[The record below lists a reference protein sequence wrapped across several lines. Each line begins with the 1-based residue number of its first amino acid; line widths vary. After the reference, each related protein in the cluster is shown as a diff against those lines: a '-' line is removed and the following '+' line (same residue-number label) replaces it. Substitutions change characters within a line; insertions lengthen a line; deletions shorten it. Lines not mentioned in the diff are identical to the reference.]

1 MTTSSLPLRTS
12 VLAALALTQGDA
24 ADGEAIELRFLRQ
37 HLDATGQDWV
47 ARARESL
54 AHPGAEDA
62 GLVLLGE
69 ALGLSLVELLA
80 VVLVAAV
87 EQDPMVGRVVAYLQA
102 PVGASRPTLGLVA
115 SALTPA
121 APVDQEA
128 LQLLTAGAALG
139 SGLLT
144 RLREEL
150 PLCEQTLAMPL
161 PHFLALSGHDVTWP
175 GATLGSAHAMD
186 VLLPPSIMDG
196 VRRYARFLADKPR
209 STLVLRGTSL
219 SETRTVA
226 AAVARSLGRTPL
238 FLGAEQQAGLGPFLI
253 QRGLLPIHVHDLA
266 PGERK
271 LLPSLPY
278 YGGPVLA
285 ITGPEGTLD
294 ATDRAVLR
302 WSIPRPPREERRL
315 LWEASLGAPELAEE
329 LARRHRQGA
338 GRIAQLGRLARQK
351 AELDGRQAPELD
363 DVLAAAW
370 VAESEGLST
379 LAEPLMDTIHDD
391 AIVLVPQVK
400 RELELLLARCR
411 ARDDL
416 VQGLG
421 PSATVRYR
429 AGVRALFM
437 GASGTGKTLAAGWLA
452 TKLGLP
458 LYRVDLASVTS
469 KYIGETEK
477 NLSQLFA
484 RAEHADLVLLF
495 DEADSLFAKRTDVKD
510 SNDRFANA
518 QTNYLLQ
525 RIEAFDGVA
534 ILTSNS
540 KSRFDSAFT
549 RRLDAIIDFTLP
561 GPAERRALW
570 TTHLGMAHE
579 LPAKELSRLAATAD
593 LAGGQIRNVVLTAA
607 LIAREAG
614 RPIQTPDVLEAL
626 VHEYR
631 KQGREPPSELRATP
645 LGAGGGTRDTSRR

>member
-1 MTTSSLPLRTS
+1 MTTPSLPLRTT
-12 VLAALALTQGDA
+12 VLAALALTQEDSG
-24 ADGEAIELRFLRQ
+24 DGEAIELRFLRQ

-47 ARARESL
+47 ARARERL
-54 AHPGAEDA
+54 THPGADDA
-62 GLVLLGE
+62 GLVRLGE

-80 VVLVAAV
+80 VALVAAV
-87 EQDPMVGRVVAYLQA
+87 EQDPMVGRAVAYLQA
-102 PVGASRPTLGLVA
+102 PVGASRPTLGLVS
-115 SALTPA
+115 SALAPA
-121 APVDQEA
+121 APVGQES
-128 LQLLTAGAALG
+128 LLLLTAGAALG

-150 PLCEQTLAMPL
+150 PVCEQTLAMPL
-161 PHFLALSGHDVTWP
+161 PLFLALSGHEVTWP
-175 GATLGSAHAMD
+175 GTTPGSALPLD
-186 VLLPPSIMDG
+186 VPLPPSIMEG
-196 VRRYARFLADKPR
+196 VNRHARFLATRPR
-209 STLVLRGTSL
+209 STLVLRGTAL
-219 SETRTVA
+219 SETRAVA
-226 AAVARSLGRTPL
+226 AAVARALGRAPL
-238 FLGAEQQAGLGPFLI
+238 FLGAEPQPGLGPFLL
-253 QRGLLPIHVHDLA
+253 QRGLLPVHVHELA

-271 LLPSLPY
+271 VLPNLPY

-294 ATDRAVLR
+294 AADRSVLR
-302 WSIPRPPREERRL
+302 WSVPRPPREERRT
-315 LWEASLGAPELAEE
+315 LWESSLGAPKLAEE

-338 GRIAQLGRLARQK
+338 GRIAQLGRLARQQ
-351 AELDGRQAPELD
+351 AELDGRQAPELE

-370 VAESEGLST
+370 VAEAEGMST
-379 LAEPLMDTIHDD
+379 LAEPMMDAIHDD

-416 VQGLG
+416 VHGLG
-421 PSATVRYR
+421 ASATARYR
-429 AGVRALFM
+429 SGVRALFM
-437 GASGTGKTLAAGWLA
+437 GASGTGKTLAAGWLS

-484 RAEHADLVLLF
+484 RAEHSDLVLLF

-570 TTHLGMAHE
+570 ASHLGMAHE

-614 RPIQTPDVLEAL
+614 RPIQPPDILEAL
-626 VHEYR
+626 AHEYR

-645 LGAGGGTRDTSRR
+645 QGSAGVTRSRG

>member
-1 MTTSSLPLRTS
+1 MTTSALPLRTA
-12 VLAALALTQGDA
+12 VLAALAHTQAESREDDA
-24 ADGEAIELRFLRQ
+24 FELRFLRH
-37 HLDATGQDWV
+37 HLETTGPDW
-47 ARARESL
+47 ASRARESL
-54 AHPGAEDA
+54 SRPGPEDA
-62 GLVLLGE
+62 GLVVLGE
-69 ALGLSLVELLA
+69 ALNLSLVELLA
-80 VVLVAAV
+80 VVLVTAV
-87 EQDPMVGRVVAYLQA
+87 EQDPMVGRALAYLQA

-115 SALTPA
+115 SALAPA
-121 APVDQEA
+121 APPNREA
-128 LQLLTAGAALG
+128 LHLLAGGAALG

-144 RLREEL
+144 RLRDDL
-150 PLCEQTLAMPL
+150 PLCEQILAMPVPL
-161 PHFLALSGHDVTWP
+161 FLALSGHEATWP
-175 GATLGSAHAMD
+175 GATLGSARHTEIP
-186 VLLPPSIMDG
+186 LPPSIVEG
-196 VRRYARFLADKPR
+196 VHRHARFLADKPR
-209 STLVLRGTSL
+209 SALVLRGTSL
-219 SETRTVA
+219 AETRAVA
-226 AAVARSLGRTPL
+226 AALARSLGRAPL
-238 FLGAEQQAGLGPFLI
+238 FLGGDTLTGLGPFLL
-253 QRGLLPIHVHDLA
+253 QRGLLPVHVHELA

-271 LLPSLPY
+271 VLPDVPY
-278 YGGPVLA
+278 YAGPALA
-285 ITGPEGTLD
+285 VIGPEGTLD
-294 ATDRAVLR
+294 APDRPVLR
-302 WSIPRPPREERRL
+302 WTVPRPPREERRT
-315 LWEASLGAPELAEE
+315 LWESSLGTPELAED

-338 GRIAQLGRLARQK
+338 GRIALLGRLARQQ
-351 AELDGRQAPELD
+351 AELEGRQEPDAD

-379 LAEPLMDTIHDD
+379 LAEPLMDAIHDD

-411 ARDDL
+411 AREDL
-416 VQGLG
+416 VDGLG
-421 PSATVRYR
+421 PSATTRYR

-452 TKLGLP
+452 TRLGLP

-484 RAEHADLVLLF
+484 KAEHADLLLLF

-549 RRLDAIIDFTLP
+549 RRLDAVLDFTLP

-570 TTHLGMAHE
+570 AGHLGTAHE
-579 LPAKELSRLAATAD
+579 VPAKELSRLASTAD
-593 LAGGQIRNVVLTAA
+593 LSGGQIRNVVLTAA

-614 RPIQTPDVLEAL
+614 RPIQAPDVFEAL

-631 KQGREPPSELRATP
+631 KQGREPPSEFRALP
-645 LGAGGGTRDTSRR
+645 AGTSSPVRR